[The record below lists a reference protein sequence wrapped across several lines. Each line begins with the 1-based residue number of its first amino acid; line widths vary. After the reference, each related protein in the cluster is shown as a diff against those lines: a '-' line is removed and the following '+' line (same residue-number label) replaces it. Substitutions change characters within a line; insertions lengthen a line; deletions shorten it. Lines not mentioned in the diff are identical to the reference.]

1 MLILA
6 ISVKDREYLYKANTA
21 RAVSKNSAQKICD
34 IVNECKYQL
43 KPGEIWHIYEIDKYN
58 IAFDY
63 ATRQEFK
70 IRRGIVSDYGIA

>member
-6 ISVKDREYLYKANTA
+6 ITNEGQEFIYNARSA
-21 RAVSKNSAQKICD
+21 RAVSKNSASKICD
-34 IVNECKYQL
+34 IVNEYKYKL
-43 KPGEIWHIYEIDKYN
+43 KAGQKWHVYDVDKYD

-63 ATRQEFK
+63 ATRQAFK

>member
-43 KPGEIWHIYEIDKYN
+43 KPGEIWHIHEIDKYD
-58 IAFDY
+58 IAYDY
-63 ATRQEFK
+63 AARQEFK

>member
-21 RAVSKNSAQKICD
+21 HAVSKNSAQKICD

-43 KPGEIWHIYEIDKYN
+43 KPGEIWHIHEIDNYCV
-58 IAFDY
+58 AYDY
-63 ATRQEFK
+63 AMRQEFK
-70 IRRGIVSDYGIA
+70 IRRGVVSDYGIA